1 MPEYRVAVV
10 TGAAGGIGRA
20 LLDRLLR
27 AGWRVAALDH
37 DEAALA
43 ELATSVAPAY
53 LRCFPVDVGDAA
65 QVAAAAAAVDTELSR
80 VDALVTCAGVF
91 ARTPAL
97 RPDPALFERVLRVNL
112 QGVANATAS
121 FGALMARA
129 KTGRIVHVASAAAHS
144 GAALAGAY
152 AASKAGVVALTK
164 SHARELA
171 DVGIAVNAVLP
182 GFVDTPMTA
191 PNRAML
197 ERFVLP
203 RVPVGRL
210 GQADEIAEVV
220 EFLMTCRSGYLTGA
234 TILVDGGLH
243 AG

>member
-1 MPEYRVAVV
+1 MVDDRVAVV

-20 LLDRLLR
+20 LLERILR
-27 AGWRVAALDH
+27 AGWRVVALDR
-37 DEAALA
+37 DEAGLA
-43 ELATSVAPAY
+43 SLAATNPTS
-53 LRCFPVDVGDAA
+53 LRCFAVDVGEADQVAGVAATVDAA
-65 QVAAAAAAVDTELSR
+65 LGR
-80 VDALVTCAGVF
+80 VDALVTCAGIF

-97 RPDPALFERVLRVNL
+97 RFNPALFERILRVNL
-112 QGVANATAS
+112 HGVSNVTAS

-129 KTGRIVHVASAAAHS
+129 RGGRIVHVASAAAQD

-171 DVGIAVNAVLP
+171 DAGIAVNAVLP
-182 GFVDTPMTA
+182 GFIDTSMTA
-191 PNRAML
+191 PSRAML

-203 RVPVGRL
+203 RVPVKRL

-234 TILVDGGLH
+234 AILVDGGLH